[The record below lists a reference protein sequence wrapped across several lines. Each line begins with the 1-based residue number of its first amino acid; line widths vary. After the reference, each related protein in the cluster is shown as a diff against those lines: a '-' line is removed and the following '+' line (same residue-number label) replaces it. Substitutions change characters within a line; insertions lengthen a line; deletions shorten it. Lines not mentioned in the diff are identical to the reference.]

1 MGKQSVGLDQARRI
15 LASLG
20 QVGAG
25 FDLGEFRLGVE
36 TEQEHTSDLMQAGR
50 IALDHLREFP
60 DYYTRLMKMEE
71 RAKAGL
77 APNPKIVS
85 LGPQPM
91 YAAAGLTPN
100 RPFLDDVVDR
110 LREVPNFTRRI
121 GLKRVTADELE
132 KRTIGAGAYAH
143 AFRLDDGR
151 VLKVTDDRDDGLAA
165 EAVRRMG
172 RSPGLVEV
180 FEVWKLPGT
189 VVREEFPGS
198 MHGHSI
204 RSLYAIV
211 TEFVDPFDKKHPS
224 IPEPSMPPSEKLNNK
239 LIRETIAHICRN
251 FREEADF
258 TAIEHSSQ
266 PMTAEEL
273 DDLYTVRLKEG
284 RHSKVGERYM
294 ADIFAG
300 LRKLSD
306 KGFVVRDVHL
316 RNMGVALDG
325 RAVMFD
331 FGHGSQSGVALP
343 ISVEMASNPDTAL
356 PKSTKIFDE
365 CFDVVEQAF
374 GDFGTCE
381 LHHDEKAA
389 ADNGTGSE
397 RQFGYC
403 MDGDPIVIAFAA
415 KIEGQPV
422 AYIRGLMRHE
432 FGHAVDF
439 RYGKKHLEKL
449 FGQKLPDGVERRADV
464 IAELIFGDPIEYGK
478 LDIQCIG
485 CGGKPVRPKRL
496 AQ

>member
-20 QVGAG
+20 QGGAG

-189 VVREEFPGS
+189 VVR
-198 MHGHSI
+198 I
-204 RSLYAIV
+204 
-211 TEFVDPFDKKHPS
+211 
-224 IPEPSMPPSEKLNNK
+224 
-239 LIRETIAHICRN
+239 
-251 FREEADF
+251 
-258 TAIEHSSQ
+258 
-266 PMTAEEL
+266 
-273 DDLYTVRLKEG
+273 
-284 RHSKVGERYM
+284 
-294 ADIFAG
+294 
-300 LRKLSD
+300 
-306 KGFVVRDVHL
+306 
-316 RNMGVALDG
+316 
-325 RAVMFD
+325 
-331 FGHGSQSGVALP
+331 
-343 ISVEMASNPDTAL
+343 
-356 PKSTKIFDE
+356 
-365 CFDVVEQAF
+365 
-374 GDFGTCE
+374 
-381 LHHDEKAA
+381 
-389 ADNGTGSE
+389 
-397 RQFGYC
+397 
-403 MDGDPIVIAFAA
+403 
-415 KIEGQPV
+415 
-422 AYIRGLMRHE
+422 
-432 FGHAVDF
+432 
-439 RYGKKHLEKL
+439 
-449 FGQKLPDGVERRADV
+449 
-464 IAELIFGDPIEYGK
+464 
-478 LDIQCIG
+478 
-485 CGGKPVRPKRL
+485 
-496 AQ
+496 

>member
-1 MGKQSVGLDQARRI
+1 
-15 LASLG
+15 
-20 QVGAG
+20 
-25 FDLGEFRLGVE
+25 
-36 TEQEHTSDLMQAGR
+36 
-50 IALDHLREFP
+50 
-60 DYYTRLMKMEE
+60 
-71 RAKAGL
+71 
-77 APNPKIVS
+77 
-85 LGPQPM
+85 M

-143 AFRLDDGR
+143 AFQLDDGR

-172 RSPGLVEV
+172 KSPGLVEV

-198 MHGHSI
+198 VHGDSI

-211 TEFVDPFDKKHPS
+211 TEFVEPFDKKHPS

-258 TAIEHSSQ
+258 TAVEHSSQ

-284 RHSKVGERYM
+284 RHSKLGERYM
-294 ADIFAG
+294 ADIFSG

-331 FGHGSQSGVALP
+331 FGHGSQSGGALP
-343 ISVEMASNPDTAL
+343 ISVEMASNPGTSL
-356 PKSTKIFDE
+356 TKSTKIFDE
-365 CFDVVEQAF
+365 CFDVVEETF
-374 GDFGTCE
+374 PDFGTCE

-415 KIEGQPV
+415 KIEKQPD

-449 FGQKLPDGVERRADV
+449 FGQKLPDGVERRADA

-485 CGGKPVRPKRL
+485 CGGRSPRPGRL